1 MGNGRETPSRSAKA
15 LEQEQEIKARVQ
27 ERSLIG
33 IIFRTAYWVE
43 WWRRFGSAS
52 GDEPRS

>member
-1 MGNGRETPSRSAKA
+1 VGNGRETPSRSAKA
-15 LEQEQEIKARVQ
+15 LEQEQEQ